1 MSKVCGL
8 LNGFFRIAWGFVY
21 DRLGFKIPYTI
32 VTSIQV
38 VVSASFYF
46 SANNIY
52 TYYATN
58 ILENVVF
65 SGHGTIAPPIVSKIF
80 GMKNT
85 VTLIGITGY
94 YIGTAGFLG
103 ALLAKLVIKEDNDFL
118 IVYWVG
124 CGFAVM
130 GFIFCILTKEDKF
143 KYIPLDDS
151 DNKDDTP
158 ENQKKILKSSTG
170 NEEENHIDEEKNHV
184 DEEENHVE

>member
-1 MSKVCGL
+1 LENQLQIMSKVCGF
-8 LNGFFRIAWGFVY
+8 LNGFFRIGWGFVY

-46 SANNIY
+46 SANTIY
-52 TYYATN
+52 TYYITN

-85 VTLIGITGY
+85 VTLLGITGY

-124 CGFAVM
+124 CGFAIM
-130 GFIFCILTKEDKF
+130 GLVFCILTKEDKF
-143 KYIPLDDS
+143 EYIPIKDS
-151 DNKDDTP
+151 DTDGNNNESEKKLIAPSGNND
-158 ENQKKILKSSTG
+158 ENAVY
-170 NEEENHIDEEKNHV
+170 D
-184 DEEENHVE
+184 